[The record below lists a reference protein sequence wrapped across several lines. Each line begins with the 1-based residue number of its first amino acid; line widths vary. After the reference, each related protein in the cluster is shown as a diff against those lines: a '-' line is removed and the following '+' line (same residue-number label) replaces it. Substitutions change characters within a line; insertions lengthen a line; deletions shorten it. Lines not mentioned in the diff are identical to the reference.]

1 MKKKIIISKL
11 PILFKFILYISFIE
25 IIVFFF
31 LKLIGLQV
39 FNMIPYLRLASLFF
53 TFIFFY
59 NRIFYNQNLL
69 KISLKRNSE
78 NVLVLLWI
86 IFTSIGFFIGILH
99 RNPILYLTTDVM
111 YICFGYILFRIF
123 SSDEKLLN
131 DLKQDLSLKQE
142 AFFIKSSVILSIF
155 AFVLSVDLPSFLV
168 VFSLAYS
175 LFLYNKKEHK
185 LMFYC
190 LIPFFLQLLTSNRAL
205 LIVFFL
211 MIFFS
216 FAQNRLSKRNL
227 KTLLLLSVF
236 LLIFSFFFLDDIL
249 KFIIN
254 YLPEKSTLKDRL
266 AQIYLMLS
274 KGKINW
280 SSPAMLS
287 LSQRIDEAKLVT
299 VNWVSNPFNF
309 LFGGGMG
316 ATIEG
321 FAFKDEGVTNSALLG
336 KSAIH
341 NIHLLPFSLLFRY
354 GLFGVIIFLLL
365 IYNLLKY
372 FFIIILSENSLIKT
386 LIIFQFSWILY
397 SIPAASYLWTCPLF
411 WITLA
416 YISNERKIKRS

>member
-1 MKKKIIISKL
+1 
-11 PILFKFILYISFIE
+11 
-25 IIVFFF
+25 
-31 LKLIGLQV
+31 
-39 FNMIPYLRLASLFF
+39 
-53 TFIFFY
+53 
-59 NRIFYNQNLL
+59 
-69 KISLKRNSE
+69 
-78 NVLVLLWI
+78 
-86 IFTSIGFFIGILH
+86 
-99 RNPILYLTTDVM
+99 
-111 YICFGYILFRIF
+111 
-123 SSDEKLLN
+123 
-131 DLKQDLSLKQE
+131 
-142 AFFIKSSVILSIF
+142 
-155 AFVLSVDLPSFLV
+155 
-168 VFSLAYS
+168 
-175 LFLYNKKEHK
+175 
-185 LMFYC
+185 
-190 LIPFFLQLLTSNRAL
+190 
-205 LIVFFL
+205 

-216 FAQNRLSKRNL
+216 FAQNRLLKRNL